1 MVKLA
6 SALVEEGCRVSIVSP
21 IYTETMV
28 PLDLEY
34 LRSPGIRGTPFI
46 FARERH
52 PLRYHWTGF
61 RLRLARQQAARN
73 SLPNLSLNEL
83 GRATTRAFPELLDL
97 ALSHSA
103 DMYYGGT
110 ATGLSVAAEAARLRG
125 VPFALDLEDFHTGEL
140 DASSHSDRT
149 RRLMGEI
156 EHRLLP
162 KAAALTVASDAIR
175 AEYERTYDV
184 RASTINNVFPL
195 PDRVPDV
202 SLARDGRLR
211 LLWVSQVIG
220 PDRGIEAAVNAMA
233 EADVRGTLTLI
244 GNSAGGYA
252 SAIQTLASARA
263 PKLDVIH
270 IPPSYQAQKKDHIID
285 LCRGYD
291 VGLTLE
297 QAGVLNRALCLCN
310 KPFSYLPAGAAV
322 AFTDTP
328 GQRPLA
334 EALGPAAL
342 LFRIGDNAAFA
353 AGLRAWSQQPSML
366 LAAKTAAWE
375 AARSRWH
382 WEHPEERGRALTLVQ
397 QALAGS

>member
-21 IYTETMV
+21 IYSETMV

-34 LRSPGIRGTPFI
+34 LQSPGIRGTPFI
-46 FARERH
+46 FARARH
-52 PLRYHWTGF
+52 PLRYLWTGF
-61 RLRLARQQAARN
+61 RLQLARQQAARD
-73 SLPNLSLNEL
+73 SLPKLSLNEL

-110 ATGLSVAAEAARLRG
+110 ALGLSVAAEAARLRG

-140 DASSHSDRT
+140 DASSHSDQT

-162 KAAALTVASDAIR
+162 KAAVLTVASDAIR

-195 PDRVPDV
+195 PDRVPDI

-244 GNSAGGYA
+244 GNSVDGYA
-252 SAIQTLASARA
+252 STIQALASARA

-334 EALGPAAL
+334 EALGQAAL

-382 WEHPEERGRALTLVQ
+382 WEHPEERGRALALVQ
-397 QALAGS
+397 QALAHS